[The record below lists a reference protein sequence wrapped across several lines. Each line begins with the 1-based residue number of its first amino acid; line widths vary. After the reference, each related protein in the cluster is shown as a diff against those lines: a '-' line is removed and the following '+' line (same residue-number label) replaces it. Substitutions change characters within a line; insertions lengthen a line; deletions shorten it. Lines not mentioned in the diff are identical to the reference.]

1 MITEDYDHFLA
12 VVAAFLLLFCGGEI
26 SQADLC
32 FIPTKPFKD
41 AQPVVDIPS
50 GYRQQNW
57 APYGEGSCVHASM
70 VMILRWQ
77 GHPEIAAW
85 WRKNFN
91 GGEYPSTMNQKLNE
105 AGISFAETTSGDVE
119 FLEWSIRTRR
129 GCCVTIMGGRHMV
142 CLVGLD
148 DQYAWILDNNDP
160 HNITRWTRKGFL
172 NEWHNSG
179 HQWAVTPVF
188 EPPPR
193 KPKL

>member
-1 MITEDYDHFLA
+1 MITDDYDYFLA
-12 VVAAFLLLFCGGEI
+12 CIAAFMLLFCGQ
-26 SQADLC
+26 STQADLC
-32 FIPTKPFKD
+32 FVPTKPFQD
-41 AQPVVDIPS
+41 LQPVVDIPD

-77 GHPEIAAW
+77 GHPELADW
-85 WRKNFN
+85 WRKSFN
-91 GGEYPSTMNQKLNE
+91 GGEYPDTMNQKLNE
-105 AGISFAETTSGDVE
+105 AGISFAETRSGDVK
-119 FLEWSIRTRR
+119 FLEWAIRTRR
-129 GCCVTIMGGRHMV
+129 GACVTIMGGAHMV

-148 DQYAWILDNNDP
+148 DQNAWILDNNDP
-160 HNITRWTRKGFL
+160 HNISRWTRQDFL

-188 EPPPR
+188 DPPPR

>member
-1 MITEDYDHFLA
+1 MNDDEHGGLLA
-12 VVAAFLLLFCGGEI
+12 IAAAVMMLLCGQTM
-26 SQADLC
+26 QAELC
-32 FIPTKPFKD
+32 FVPTKPFSD
-41 AQPVVDIPS
+41 LQPVVDIPN

-77 GHPEIAAW
+77 GHTELADW
-85 WRKNFN
+85 WRKSFN
-91 GGEYPSTMNQKLNE
+91 GGEYPNTMNQKLTE

-129 GCCVTIMGGRHMV
+129 GCCVTIMGGAHMV

-160 HNITRWTRKGFL
+160 DNIARWTRKGFL

-179 HQWAVTPVF
+179 HQWAVTPVYD
-188 EPPPR
+188 PPPR